1 MAVGDRAVLLYPPGP
16 EFILAFV
23 GCLFAG
29 VVPVPVYPPVWTPL
43 HLTCRQSLSHAY
55 MYIIYIYTHHYTTTP
70 LLHHDIYMNV
80 YMIYTEYIYTPKAAF
95 ACIA

>member
-29 VVPVPVYPPVWTPL
+29 VVPVPVYPPVRTP
-43 HLTCRQSLSHAY
+43 C
-55 MYIIYIYTHHYTTTP
+55 
-70 LLHHDIYMNV
+70 
-80 YMIYTEYIYTPKAAF
+80 
-95 ACIA
+95 